1 MRTHTYLLAL
11 FTCLLML
18 ASKSMAQPYTL
29 RHLGIEDGL
38 SNNYVTNIIQDSLG
52 CIWIA
57 TEAGLNRFNG
67 KDFTVYNTHNSNIAG
82 DALTRLLYDRE
93 ENKLWV
99 GTKTGISLLDCK
111 TQEFE
116 HSTPLD
122 SIDMN
127 NNIVSISPAADGGI
141 WIANHYGKIVHYNK
155 KKGKA
160 TSFSGDNIKGLP
172 HSHWTVFDNGKG
184 QLYVGH
190 AGDGMS
196 IIDLKSGGLKRY
208 QNDPHN
214 PKSLPGSSVYSICID
229 HLENIWIGTNQGLAL
244 YNPVTE
250 DFQIFRYNPAVPTS
264 LISDHVYEIKEM
276 QDNRLWIATDIGGI
290 SILDLRN
297 ITFMNPKDLKFQ
309 NITNTYDKQGL
320 SSGNIRSLF
329 QDSFGNIWIGNYSS
343 GVDFISHMQPVFHTL
358 PYMIEKGQIIKYKSV
373 WGIDIDEKQQVWLG
387 SENEIALFK
396 DGKLQK
402 KFDLTAH
409 LSRSYAQVFTM
420 HSSKENLFLGLYDDG
435 LLKFNIRTNRIDRL
449 DLGQDYVDVNAL
461 YEDENGKLWIG
472 MEYGLAS
479 YEKGILRKEHE
490 INSQISNLSVYSIL
504 HDRQGKLWIG
514 SYGSGIFVFDN
525 KNKCIAQL
533 ISENGFCSNSIN
545 QLYMDTEGGI
555 WAATRNGI
563 GYIKDTNHPE
573 SFIGY
578 QYEDGLEDTYIHAL
592 QEDKAGNI
600 WFSTDKGI
608 SCWNREQDKFD
619 NYDYRDGVPL
629 GSFIDGSTHNA
640 QDGTL
645 YFGSLNGVCYFN
657 PQDISKE
664 AQVASVKIVECKGIS
679 SRVEDR
685 SDEALILSNNGTI
698 ELTYD
703 RNSFR
708 ITFMIPDYS
717 QSQVVEY
724 AYMIEELGNTWTNTQ
739 GENQVT
745 FRNLSPGKYT
755 FKVKARLRN
764 HDWDDNHIATMKI
777 HIHPPLWLTWYAK
790 VLYSLLIVLGIYIWF
805 RFYKRKLM
813 LENSLEL
820 ERKKSQN
827 EQELNNER
835 LRFYTNITHE
845 LRTPLTLI
853 LGPLEDLIN
862 DSNLPIYYSNKVKV
876 IHSSA
881 IRLLNLIN
889 QILEFRKTETQNRKL
904 TVAKSDLGSLVT
916 EIGLRYKELNRNE
929 KVKFH
934 IQVQPKEAKLYF
946 DADIISTI
954 LNNLLSNAI
963 KYTPEGEIKLMM
975 HPVDTEE
982 NRYMEIV
989 VNDTGYGIDADALPH
1004 IFDRYYQAKGKHQAS
1019 GTGIGLALVK
1029 SLADLHEGILYVESE
1044 VGKGTTF
1051 TFRILTENTYPD
1063 ALHKEEKETITQTDI
1078 EKTEEEREDTDIR
1091 PMVLVV
1097 EDNDDIREYITTS
1110 FSNSYRI
1117 LSATN
1122 GKEGLEQAQQYI
1134 PDIIIS
1140 DIMMPVMDGIELC
1153 KLVKEDVCTSH
1164 IPIILLT
1171 AKDSIQD
1178 KEEGYESG
1186 ADSYLTKPFSA
1197 KLLHSRVHNLLESRK
1212 KLARLI
1218 TSRTKE
1224 LKPEQ
1229 SQESMKLNR
1238 LDEEFLNRFTAIV
1251 EENIDTD
1258 QLDMPFMMDKM
1269 NMSHST
1275 LYRKIKGL
1283 TGISGNE
1290 FIRKIRLK
1298 NSLRLLMEEGLNVSE
1313 AAYASGFND
1322 LGYFRTCFKEE
1333 YGMAPSE
1340 YMKQQKE
1347 QELLIV
1353 PVHATTHTISLD

>member
-1 MRTHTYLLAL
+1 MRTYTYLLSL
-11 FTCLLML
+11 FACLMLL

-38 SNNYVTNIIQDSLG
+38 SNNYVTDIVQDSQG

-67 KDFTVYNTHNSNIAG
+67 KDFTVYNTHNSDIAG
-82 DALTRLLYDRE
+82 DALTRLLYDPE

-99 GTKTGISLLDCK
+99 GTKTGISLLDCR

-116 HSTPLD
+116 QSTPFD

-141 WIANHYGKIVHYNK
+141 WVANHYGKIVHYNK
-155 KKGKA
+155 TGGKV
-160 TSFSGDNIKGLP
+160 TTLSRENIQGLP
-172 HSHWTVFDNGKG
+172 HSHWSVFDNGKG

-190 AGDGMS
+190 SGEGMS
-196 IIDLKSGGLKRY
+196 IIDLKSGTIKRY

-214 PKSLPGSSVYSICID
+214 PKSLPGSSVYSIYID
-229 HLENIWIGTNQGLAL
+229 HLENIWMGTNQGLAL

-250 DFQIFRYNPAVPTS
+250 DFQIFRYEAGNPES

-309 NITNTYDKQGL
+309 NITNTYDKHGL

-343 GVDFISHMQPVFHTL
+343 GVDFISHMQPIFHTL
-358 PYMIEKGQIIKYKSV
+358 PYMIEKKQIIKYKSV
-373 WGIDIDEKQQVWLG
+373 WGVHVDSKHQVWVG
-387 SENEIALFK
+387 SENEIAMFK
-396 DGKLQK
+396 DGYLQR

-409 LSRSYAQVFTM
+409 LSRTYAQVFTI

-435 LLKFNIRTNRIDRL
+435 LLKFDTRTNRITRI

-461 YEDENGKLWIG
+461 YEDRNGKLWIG

-479 YEKGILRKEHE
+479 YEKGILRREEE
-490 INSQISNLSVYSIL
+490 INNQISNLSVYGVL

-514 SYGSGIFVFDN
+514 SYGSGIFVFD
-525 KNKCIAQL
+525 KDNKCVIQL
-533 ISENGFCSNSIN
+533 LSENGFCSNSIN
-545 QLYMDTEGGI
+545 QLYIDTKGGI
-555 WAATRNGI
+555 WAATRSGI

-573 SFIGY
+573 NFTGY
-578 QYEDGLEDTYIHAL
+578 KYGDGLEDTYVHAL
-592 QEDKAGNI
+592 QEDKDGNI

-608 SCWNREQDKFD
+608 SCWNREQNKFD
-619 NYDYRDGVPL
+619 NYDYRDGIPL
-629 GSFIDGSTHNA
+629 GSFTDGSAYAA

-664 AQVASVKIVECKGIS
+664 NQIASVQIVECKGIS
-679 SRVEDR
+679 SRMEGS
-685 SDEALILSNNGTI
+685 SDETLILSDNGTI
-698 ELTYD
+698 ELPYD
-703 RNSFR
+703 RNSFS

-764 HDWDDNHIATMKI
+764 HDWDDNRIATMKV
-777 HIHPPLWLTWYAK
+777 HIHPPFWLAWYAK
-790 VLYSLLIVLGIYIWF
+790 ALYILLIVKGIYVWF

-820 ERKKSQN
+820 ERKKSLN

-862 DSNLPIYYSNKVKV
+862 DSNLSAYYSNKVKV

-889 QILEFRKTETQNRKL
+889 QILEFHKTETQNRKL
-904 TVAKSDLGSLVT
+904 TVAKGDLGNLVT

-934 IQVQPKEAKLYF
+934 IQVQPKKAKLYF

-963 KYTPEGEIKLMM
+963 KYTPEGEINLIM
-975 HPVDTEE
+975 HQIDDKD

-1004 IFDRYYQAKGKHQAS
+1004 IFDRYYQVKGKHQAS

-1029 SLADLHEGILYVESE
+1029 SLADLHEGTLYVESE
-1044 VGKGTTF
+1044 IGKGTTF
-1051 TFRILTENTYPD
+1051 TFRILAENTYPD
-1063 ALHKEEKETITQTDI
+1063 ALHKEEKETVIQEEI
-1078 EKTEEEREDTDIR
+1078 EKPEEEKEDTDIR
-1091 PMVLVV
+1091 PMILVV
-1097 EDNDDIREYITTS
+1097 EDNDDIREYIASS
-1110 FSNSYRI
+1110 FSSNYRI
-1117 LSATN
+1117 ITAIN
-1122 GKEGLEQAQQYI
+1122 GKEGLEQALKQI

-1140 DIMMPVMDGIELC
+1140 DIMMPIMDGIELC
-1153 KLVKEDVCTSH
+1153 KQVKEDIRTSH
-1164 IPIILLT
+1164 IPVILLT

-1197 KLLHSRVHNLLESRK
+1197 KLLNSRVHNLLESRK
-1212 KLARLI
+1212 KLALLVAN
-1218 TSRTKE
+1218 RTKE

-1229 SQESMKLNR
+1229 QEETIKLNK
-1238 LDEEFLNRFTAIV
+1238 LDEEFLTKFTTIV
-1251 EENIDTD
+1251 EENIDMEKM
-1258 QLDMPFMMDKM
+1258 DMSFMMEKM

-1275 LYRKIKGL
+1275 LYRKIKSL
-1283 TGISGNE
+1283 TGMSGNE
-1290 FIRKIRLK
+1290 LIRKIRLK
-1298 NSLRLLMEEGLNVSE
+1298 NSLRLLMEEGHNISE

-1322 LGYFRTCFKEE
+1322 LGYFRSCFREE

-1340 YMKQQKE
+1340 YIRLRKSQ
-1347 QELLIV
+1347 
-1353 PVHATTHTISLD
+1353 D

>member
-1 MRTHTYLLAL
+1 MRTYTYLLSL
-11 FTCLLML
+11 FACLMLL

-38 SNNYVTNIIQDSLG
+38 SNNYVTDIVQDSQG

-67 KDFTVYNTHNSNIAG
+67 KDFTVYNTHNSDIAG
-82 DALTRLLYDRE
+82 DALTRLLYDPE

-99 GTKTGISLLDCK
+99 GTKTGISLLDCR

-116 HSTPLD
+116 QSTPFD

-141 WIANHYGKIVHYNK
+141 WVANHYGKIVHYNK
-155 KKGKA
+155 TGGKV
-160 TSFSGDNIKGLP
+160 TTLSRENIQGLP
-172 HSHWTVFDNGKG
+172 HSHWSVFDNGKG

-190 AGDGMS
+190 SGEGMS
-196 IIDLKSGGLKRY
+196 IIDLKSGTIKRY

-214 PKSLPGSSVYSICID
+214 PKSLPGSSVYSIYID
-229 HLENIWIGTNQGLAL
+229 HLENIWMGTNQGLAL

-250 DFQIFRYNPAVPTS
+250 DFQIFRYEAGNPES

-309 NITNTYDKQGL
+309 NITNTYDKHGL

-343 GVDFISHMQPVFHTL
+343 GVDFISHMQPIFHTL
-358 PYMIEKGQIIKYKSV
+358 PYMIEKKQIIKYKSV
-373 WGIDIDEKQQVWLG
+373 WGVHVDEKQQVWLG
-387 SENEIALFK
+387 SENEIAMFK
-396 DGKLQK
+396 DGNLQK

-409 LSRSYAQVFTM
+409 LSRTYAQVFTI

-435 LLKFNIRTNRIDRL
+435 LLKFDTRTNRITRI
-449 DLGQDYVDVNAL
+449 DLGQDYIDVNAL

-479 YEKGILRKEHE
+479 YEKGILRREKE
-490 INSQISNLSVYSIL
+490 INNQISNLSVYGVL

-514 SYGSGIFVFDN
+514 SYGSGIFVFGKDN
-525 KNKCIAQL
+525 KCVIQL
-533 ISENGFCSNSIN
+533 LSENGFCSNSIN
-545 QLYMDTEGGI
+545 QLYIDTKGGI

-563 GYIKDTNHPE
+563 GYIKDTNQPE
-573 SFIGY
+573 NFIGY
-578 QYEDGLEDTYIHAL
+578 KYGDGLEDTYVHAL
-592 QEDKAGNI
+592 QEDKDGNI

-608 SCWNREQDKFD
+608 SCWNREQNKFD
-619 NYDYRDGVPL
+619 NYDYRDGIPL
-629 GSFIDGSTHNA
+629 GSFTDGSAYAA

-664 AQVASVKIVECKGIS
+664 NQVASVQIVECKGIS
-679 SRVEDR
+679 SRMEGS
-685 SDEALILSNNGTI
+685 SDETLILSDNGTI
-698 ELTYD
+698 ELPYD
-703 RNSFR
+703 RNSFS

-764 HDWDDNHIATMKI
+764 HDWDDNRIATMKV
-777 HIHPPLWLTWYAK
+777 HIHPPFWLAWYAK
-790 VLYSLLIVLGIYIWF
+790 ALYILLIVIGIYVWF

-820 ERKKSQN
+820 ERKKSLN

-853 LGPLEDLIN
+853 LGPLEDMQK
-862 DSNLPIYYSNKVKV
+862 SNSLSNKDAQKISV
-876 IHSSA
+876 IHQSA

-889 QILEFRKTETQNRKL
+889 QILEFRKTETQNKKL
-904 TVAKSDLGSLVT
+904 CVAHDNIANLVY
-916 EIGLRYKELNRNE
+916 EIGLKYKELNRKPDIEFRIELE
-929 KVKFH
+929 KEDM
-934 IQVQPKEAKLYF
+934 PLYF
-946 DADIISTI
+946 DKEIVTII
-954 LNNLLSNAI
+954 LDNLISNAI
-963 KYTPEGEIKLMM
+963 KYTEKGSITLGLHNVVRNNISYTEIK
-975 HPVDTEE
+975 VS
-982 NRYMEIV
+982 
-989 VNDTGYGIDADALPH
+989 DTGFGITPEALPH
-1004 IFDRYYQAKGKHQAS
+1004 IFNRYYQEGGDHQAS

-1029 SLADLHEGILYVESE
+1029 NLVTLHEGEIKVESTL
-1044 VGKGTTF
+1044 GTGSTF
-1051 TFRILTENTYPD
+1051 YFSLLTDNTYPHV
-1063 ALHKEEKETITQTDI
+1063 LHADSPERTVDEKEEKEEIPESASGGKRI
-1078 EKTEEEREDTDIR
+1078 MLI
-1091 PMVLVV
+1091 V
-1097 EDNDDIREYITTS
+1097 EDNQDICNYIAES
-1110 FSNSYRI
+1110 FSDDFEVKT
-1117 LSATN
+1117 AAN
-1122 GKEGLEQAQQYI
+1122 GEQGMEQALNSI
-1134 PDIIIS
+1134 PDIIVS
-1140 DIMMPVMDGIELC
+1140 DIMMPVMNGITMC
-1153 KLVKEDVCTSH
+1153 KILKEDVRTSH

-1171 AKDSIQD
+1171 AKDSLQD
-1178 KEEGYESG
+1178 KEEGYQVG

-1197 KLLHSRVHNLLESRK
+1197 TLLHSRINNLLESRK
-1212 KLARLI
+1212 RLTERFNTSTPHHNMDEKRALLAESLNKLDNEFIEKINQLIEARL
-1218 TSRTKE
+1218 SSEK
-1224 LKPEQ
+1224 
-1229 SQESMKLNR
+1229 
-1238 LDEEFLNRFTAIV
+1238 
-1251 EENIDTD
+1251 IDIGYLAD
-1258 QLDMPFMMDKM
+1258 
-1269 NMSHST
+1269 NMCMSKST
-1275 LYRKIKGL
+1275 LYRKMKAL
-1283 TGISGNE
+1283 TGLSTNE
-1290 FIRKIRLK
+1290 YVRKIK
-1298 NSLRLLMEEGLNVSE
+1298 MQHAERLLLEGRYNISE
-1313 AAYASGFND
+1313 VAFRVGINSVV
-1322 LGYFRTCFKEE
+1322 YFRQCFKEE
-1333 YGMAPSE
+1333 FGVLPSE
-1340 YMKQQKE
+1340 YLKQ
-1347 QELLIV
+1347 
-1353 PVHATTHTISLD
+1353 

>member
-1 MRTHTYLLAL
+1 MRTYTYLLSL
-11 FTCLLML
+11 FACLLLL

-38 SNNYVTNIIQDSLG
+38 SNNYVTDIVQDSQG

-67 KDFTVYNTHNSNIAG
+67 KDFTVYNTHNSDIAG
-82 DALTRLLYDRE
+82 DALTRLLYDPE
-93 ENKLWV
+93 ENKLWI
-99 GTKTGISLLDCK
+99 GTKTGISLLDCR

-116 HSTPLD
+116 QSTPFD

-141 WIANHYGKIVHYNK
+141 WVANHYGKIVHYNK
-155 KKGKA
+155 TSGKV
-160 TSFSGDNIKGLP
+160 TTLSRENIQGLP
-172 HSHWTVFDNGKG
+172 HSHWSVFDNGKG

-190 AGDGMS
+190 SGEGMS
-196 IIDLKSGGLKRY
+196 IIDLKSGTIKRY

-214 PKSLPGSSVYSICID
+214 PKSLPGSSVYSIYID
-229 HLENIWIGTNQGLAL
+229 HLENIWMGTNQGLAL

-250 DFQIFRYNPAVPTS
+250 DFQIFRYEAGNPES

-309 NITNTYDKQGL
+309 NITNTYDKHGL

-343 GVDFISHMQPVFHTL
+343 GVDFISHIQPIFHTL
-358 PYMIEKGQIIKYKSV
+358 PYMIEKKQIIKYKSV
-373 WGIDIDEKQQVWLG
+373 WGVHVDSKHQVWVG
-387 SENEIALFK
+387 SENEIAMFK
-396 DGKLQK
+396 DGYLQR

-409 LSRSYAQVFTM
+409 LSRTYAQVFTI

-435 LLKFNIRTNRIDRL
+435 LLKFDTRTNRITRI

-461 YEDENGKLWIG
+461 YEDRNGKLWIG

-479 YEKGILRKEHE
+479 YEKGILRREEE
-490 INSQISNLSVYSIL
+490 INNQISNLSVYGVL

-514 SYGSGIFVFDN
+514 SYGSGIFVFD
-525 KNKCIAQL
+525 KDNKCVIQL
-533 ISENGFCSNSIN
+533 LSENGFCSNSIN
-545 QLYMDTEGGI
+545 QLYIDTKGGI
-555 WAATRNGI
+555 WAATRSGI

-573 SFIGY
+573 NFTGY
-578 QYEDGLEDTYIHAL
+578 KYGDGLEDTYVHAL
-592 QEDKAGNI
+592 QEDKDGNI

-608 SCWNREQDKFD
+608 SCWNREQNKFD
-619 NYDYRDGVPL
+619 NYDYRDGIPL
-629 GSFIDGSTHNA
+629 GSFTDGSAYAA

-664 AQVASVKIVECKGIS
+664 NQVASVQIVECKGIS
-679 SRVEDR
+679 SRMEGS
-685 SDEALILSNNGTI
+685 SDETLILSDNGTI
-698 ELTYD
+698 ELPYD
-703 RNSFR
+703 RNSFS

-764 HDWDDNHIATMKI
+764 HDWDDNRIATMKV
-777 HIHPPLWLTWYAK
+777 HIHPPFWLAWYAK
-790 VLYSLLIVLGIYIWF
+790 ALYILLIVTGIYVWF

-820 ERKKSQN
+820 ERKKSLN

-862 DSNLPIYYSNKVKV
+862 DSNLSAYYSNKVKV

-889 QILEFRKTETQNRKL
+889 QILEFRKTETQNKKL
-904 TVAKSDLGSLVT
+904 CVAHDNIANLVY
-916 EIGLRYKELNRNE
+916 EIGLKYKELNRKPDIEFRIELE
-929 KVKFH
+929 KEDM
-934 IQVQPKEAKLYF
+934 PLYF
-946 DADIISTI
+946 DKEIVTII
-954 LNNLLSNAI
+954 LDNLISNAI
-963 KYTPEGEIKLMM
+963 KYTEKGSITLGLHNVVRNNISYTEIK
-975 HPVDTEE
+975 VS
-982 NRYMEIV
+982 
-989 VNDTGYGIDADALPH
+989 DTGFGITPEALPH
-1004 IFDRYYQAKGKHQAS
+1004 IFNRYYQEGGDHQAS

-1029 SLADLHEGILYVESE
+1029 NLVTLHEGEIKVESTL
-1044 VGKGTTF
+1044 GTGSTF
-1051 TFRILTENTYPD
+1051 YFSLLTDNTYPHV
-1063 ALHKEEKETITQTDI
+1063 LHADSPERTVDEKEEKEEIPESASGGKRI
-1078 EKTEEEREDTDIR
+1078 MLI
-1091 PMVLVV
+1091 V
-1097 EDNDDIREYITTS
+1097 EDNQDICNYIAES
-1110 FSNSYRI
+1110 FSDDFEVKT
-1117 LSATN
+1117 AAN
-1122 GKEGLEQAQQYI
+1122 GEQGMEQALNSI
-1134 PDIIIS
+1134 PDIIVS
-1140 DIMMPVMDGIELC
+1140 DIMMPVMNGIMMC
-1153 KLVKEDVCTSH
+1153 KILKEDVRTSH

-1171 AKDSIQD
+1171 AKDSLQD
-1178 KEEGYESG
+1178 KEEGYQVG

-1197 KLLHSRVHNLLESRK
+1197 TLLHSRINNLLESRK
-1212 KLARLI
+1212 RLTERFNTSTPHHNMDEKRALLAESLNKLDNEFIEKINQLIEARL
-1218 TSRTKE
+1218 SSEK
-1224 LKPEQ
+1224 
-1229 SQESMKLNR
+1229 
-1238 LDEEFLNRFTAIV
+1238 
-1251 EENIDTD
+1251 IDIGYLAD
-1258 QLDMPFMMDKM
+1258 
-1269 NMSHST
+1269 NMCMSKST
-1275 LYRKIKGL
+1275 LYRKMKAL
-1283 TGISGNE
+1283 TGLSTNE
-1290 FIRKIRLK
+1290 YVRKIK
-1298 NSLRLLMEEGLNVSE
+1298 MQHAERLLLEGRYNISE
-1313 AAYASGFND
+1313 VAFRVGINSVV
-1322 LGYFRTCFKEE
+1322 YFRQCFKEE
-1333 YGMAPSE
+1333 FGVLPSE
-1340 YMKQQKE
+1340 YLKQ
-1347 QELLIV
+1347 
-1353 PVHATTHTISLD
+1353 